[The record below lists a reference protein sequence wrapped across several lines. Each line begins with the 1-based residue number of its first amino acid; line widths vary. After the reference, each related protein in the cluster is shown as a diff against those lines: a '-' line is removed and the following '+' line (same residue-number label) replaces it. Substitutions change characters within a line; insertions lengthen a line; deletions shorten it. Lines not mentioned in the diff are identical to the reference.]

1 MTVGFIRRD
10 NVGVGR
16 EDKFEKAAHYT
27 SESGHRLVYEVAR
40 RVEEPGRCIG
50 RIEWG
55 SLDGHMI
62 WSPPTE
68 FRFPGGEVPRFA
80 RIEEK
85 PRTGSREPGA
95 ENRVFSE
102 SWLHDSRQSYSRRRT
117 CAEAIGRIPY
127 ERFPQ
132 KPGFP
137 EVLRARAAF
146 LRCDRGDAA
155 L

>member
-68 FRFPGGEVPRFA
+68 FRFPGGGRRSASFRPNRGKAANWE
-80 RIEEK
+80 
-85 PRTGSREPGA
+85 PRTGSREPCFFRIVAPRFTTKLFAPPDVCGSD
-95 ENRVFSE
+95 RP
-102 SWLHDSRQSYSRRRT
+102 DS
-117 CAEAIGRIPY
+117 
-127 ERFPQ
+127 
-132 KPGFP
+132 
-137 EVLRARAAF
+137 V
-146 LRCDRGDAA
+146 
-155 L
+155 